1 MHFKTVL
8 KHAGDDGKTSINF
21 SSYPVSLSSF
31 VQSLGVLEFWGS
43 GVFLLVYLFVLILF
57 ICLLEKENV
66 VLVSLFTLER
76 WKGR

>member
-8 KHAGDDGKTSINF
+8 KHAGDDGKTSINS
-21 SSYPVSLSSF
+21 SSYPVLLSSF

-57 ICLLEKENV
+57 
-66 VLVSLFTLER
+66 
-76 WKGR
+76 